1 MFKGFRQIASLTVIS
16 RVFGMARDMA
26 FAYYFGRGGLM
37 DIWTIAFKV
46 PNLARRIFGEGAA
59 ASSLIP
65 VYSEQLKN
73 DPIEAAKLGRTVVT
87 AVFAILS
94 VVVLA
99 GELGLWWYCRGH
111 VELESTRLMLTLTAL
126 MLPYMVLI
134 CTVAILAGLLNSHR
148 HFAAPAAAPIV
159 LNICILCSLFLSGWL
174 LALPGEKMVFWI
186 AGGVLLAGLAQ
197 IVLQA
202 VILSRYGIS
211 LRPAWQV
218 KTEAFKKIMLLMGP
232 MIIGL
237 TVTQV
242 NTLADDIIAKSLS
255 GSLEKGETFTCFG
268 HSIAYPVWDGAVSS
282 LFYSQR
288 LYQFPL
294 GVLGISLAT
303 AIFPVLSVAAAEKDE
318 QLLSRTIRQAVG
330 SAVFVAMPATVGLI
344 LVARPLIAVLF
355 QRGEFSAEDTAN
367 VRFVL
372 IFYSIG
378 LCGFFLQ
385 QVVTRA
391 FYSMQDSK
399 WPART
404 AMIAVGVNIV
414 LNLILI
420 WSMGTG
426 GLALATAVCSYL
438 QVFILLALLARKFH
452 FGVDRSA
459 IVLLGK
465 IVLATAVMAL
475 AGGGALWLM
484 RPLPATTAWDL
495 IRIMLLMVVCAAVY
509 ATISRLLANPMLEL
523 VFRRRNKS
531 K

>member
-1 MFKGFRQIASLTVIS
+1 
-16 RVFGMARDMA
+16 
-26 FAYYFGRGGLM
+26 M
-37 DIWTIAFKV
+37 DIWTIAFKI

-73 DPIEAAKLGRTVVT
+73 DPAQATKLGQTVITVI
-87 AVFAILS
+87 FAILA

-99 GELGLWWYCRGH
+99 GELGLWWYCKGH
-111 VELESTRLMLTLTAL
+111 VELESTRLMLTLTGL

-134 CTVAILAGLLNSHR
+134 CTVAIMAGLLNSHR

-159 LNICILCSLFLSGWL
+159 LNICIISSLLLSGWL
-174 LALPGEKMVFWI
+174 LALPGEKIVFWV
-186 AGGVLLAGLAQ
+186 AGGVLLAGIAQ

-202 VILSRYGIS
+202 VILSKYGIT
-211 LRPAWQV
+211 LRPSWQV
-218 KTEAFKKIMLLMGP
+218 KSQAFKKIMLLMGP

-255 GSLEKGETFTCFG
+255 GSIEKGETFACFG
-268 HSIAYPVWDGAVSS
+268 RTIAYPVWDGAVSS

-303 AIFPVLSVAAAEKDE
+303 AIFPVLSAAAADKDE
-318 QLLSRTIRQAVG
+318 QLLSRTIRKTVG
-330 SAVFVAMPATVGLI
+330 SAIFVAMPATVGLI

-355 QRGEFSAEDTAN
+355 QRGEFTVADTAS

-391 FYSMQDSK
+391 FYSLQDSK

-404 AMIAVGVNIV
+404 AMIAVAVNIV
-414 LNLILI
+414 LNLVLI
-420 WSMGTG
+420 WPMGAG
-426 GLALATAVCSYL
+426 GLALATATCSYL
-438 QVFILLALLARKFH
+438 QVIILLVLLAKKFH
-452 FGVDRSA
+452 FGVDRPA
-459 IVLLGK
+459 MVLLGK
-465 IVLATAVMAL
+465 TVLATAAMAL
-475 AGGGALWLM
+475 TGGGAILLM
-484 RPLPATTAWDL
+484 QKLPLNTVCDI
-495 IRIMLLMVVCAAVY
+495 IRIAVLVVVCAGVY
-509 ATISRLLANPMLEL
+509 AVVSRLMANPMLEL
-523 VFRRRNKS
+523 VFRAKNKG
-531 K
+531 